1 MFFKNIGGAVGGTP
15 LVELRKIRE
24 YYGFSARIYAKIEAF
39 NPTGSIK
46 DRAAWEMFA
55 DGARRGMIDGESVLA
70 EATSG
75 NFGISLSSICAV
87 NKIKLVIF
95 MPANMSRERVKI
107 LNFYGAQT
115 VSTPPE
121 EGMGGAISRLNAFL
135 RDNPRAVCLRQ
146 FENPANALAH
156 YKSTA
161 PEIWRDLNGR
171 ADLFVAGVGTGG
183 TLAGCAKFFKEKN
196 PRIQICA
203 VEPQS
208 SAVLSGGKASAHAI
222 QGIGAG
228 FIPRLLKDVKCDK
241 IIKVS
246 DEEAVEAMRLLA
258 LIEGIGAGIS
268 SGAALSAAVKLALCG
283 ENANKNIVTVFPD
296 GAEKYLSLL

>member
-1 MFFKNIGGAVGGTP
+1 MNYKTP
-15 LVELRKIRE
+15 LVNLSKIGRF
-24 YYGFSARIYAKIEAF
+24 YGFSARIYAKLESF
-39 NPTGSIK
+39 NPTGSVK
-46 DRAAWEMFA
+46 DRAAREMYE
-55 DGARRGMIDGESVLA
+55 DGVRRGMIDGDSVLA

-75 NFGISLSSICAV
+75 NFGISLASICAKK
-87 NKIKLVIF
+87 NKKLVIF

-107 LNFYGAQT
+107 LNFYGAQI
-115 VSTPPE
+115 VLTPPE
-121 EGMGGAISRLNAFL
+121 EGMGGAVSRLNAFL

-161 PEIWRDLNGR
+161 PEIWEDLNGG

-183 TLAGCAKFFKEKN
+183 TLAGCAKFFKGKN

-208 SAVLSGGKASAHAI
+208 SAVLSGEKAGSHAI

-228 FIPRLLKDVKCDK
+228 FVPRLLNDVKCDQ

-258 LIEGIGAGIS
+258 LTEGIGAGIS
-268 SGAALSAAVKLALCG
+268 SGAALSAAVKLALRG
-283 ENANKNIVTVFPD
+283 ENANKDIVTVFPD
-296 GAEKYLSLL
+296 GAEKYLSVL